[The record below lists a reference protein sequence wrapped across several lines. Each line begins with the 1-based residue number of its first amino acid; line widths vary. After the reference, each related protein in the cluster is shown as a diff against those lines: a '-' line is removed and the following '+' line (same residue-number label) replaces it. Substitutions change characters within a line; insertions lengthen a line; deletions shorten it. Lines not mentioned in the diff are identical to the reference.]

1 MTVAAIYARK
11 STEDERSAEDG
22 NSIERQREHA
32 TTFALKRGWTVAAH
46 AYADDGVSGAE
57 FVNRH
62 GLQQLLR
69 DVRLKPPPFQAV
81 IISEDSRLGREQVET
96 AYVLKQITDAGVEVW
111 TYLDGQ
117 RLAMKT
123 STDKLM
129 FSVKAMASET
139 ERERGRQRTRDALV
153 RKARL
158 GHSTGQRVY
167 GYTTRRVNDHAERV
181 VNPTAAAVVR
191 TVFALAAEGLGYGRI
206 VNRLVADGVPAPGK
220 GWARERVA
228 RILNNPSY
236 IGRFTYGRST
246 SVDRGGSV
254 GKRERVPTEAWVTVD
269 LPDLRIVDDALWK
282 RVQARLATTR
292 QHFMRT
298 PDGRL
303 AGRPESGLVA
313 THVLNGIARCGAC
326 GGALTFMSNRGRG
339 RYYCGTRLRKPDA
352 CSNARGV
359 PAEALDQGVIK
370 HLFDELIGDPAR
382 RAALI
387 AENEEIEQRLIAD
400 HQAAQPD
407 REREIQRLEAEIGR
421 LVTGLA
427 EGSKSPDIVAAIE
440 DRRAKVTALK
450 VPAPAPVGLKRVL
463 TGWVA
468 LMVRINRHHPVA
480 VRQLM
485 RKMGVTSITVTRTT
499 TGWDYEGFMDLGS
512 SAFSSEAPG
521 SPGAATGWDYERDT
535 DLLNSEAPGSTGATM
550 RISLPRYDMPVP
562 WIKPVCMIRPSE
574 MQKVKAP
581 GVTRPL
587 NTDSL
592 ATYSM
597 SMNSGSLKPQ
607 RLTKPQMSASDT
619 VRPSVS

>member
-359 PAEALDQGVIK
+359 PAEALDQGLDRSHD
-370 HLFDELIGDPAR
+370 HLGRRITGAQAPHDPETPAHGLDAGADELGQPAARFCLSHRHPGPSPDALDQGQAELRHGAGPLSPPAVGHFADALGVALPDGRAR
-382 RAALI
+382 R
-387 AENEEIEQRLIAD
+387 
-400 HQAAQPD
+400 
-407 REREIQRLEAEIGR
+407 
-421 LVTGLA
+421 
-427 EGSKSPDIVAAIE
+427 
-440 DRRAKVTALK
+440 
-450 VPAPAPVGLKRVL
+450 
-463 TGWVA
+463 
-468 LMVRINRHHPVA
+468 
-480 VRQLM
+480 
-485 RKMGVTSITVTRTT
+485 TST
-499 TGWDYEGFMDLGS
+499 
-512 SAFSSEAPG
+512 
-521 SPGAATGWDYERDT
+521 
-535 DLLNSEAPGSTGATM
+535 
-550 RISLPRYDMPVP
+550 
-562 WIKPVCMIRPSE
+562 
-574 MQKVKAP
+574 
-581 GVTRPL
+581 
-587 NTDSL
+587 
-592 ATYSM
+592 
-597 SMNSGSLKPQ
+597 SG
-607 RLTKPQMSASDT
+607 TCNA
-619 VRPSVS
+619 